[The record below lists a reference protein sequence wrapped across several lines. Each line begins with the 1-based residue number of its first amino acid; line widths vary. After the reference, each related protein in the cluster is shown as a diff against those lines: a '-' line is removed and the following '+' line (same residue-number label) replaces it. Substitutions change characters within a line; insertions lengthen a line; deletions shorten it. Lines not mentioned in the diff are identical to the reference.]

1 MSDNYTKQM
10 DKIVKKKRK
19 KAESSKY
26 GPYNDAALNSDLAKA
41 LKAKKVMEYS
51 NSTYSPSEQKWGKK
65 K

>member
-1 MSDNYTKQM
+1 MADKYSKQM
-10 DKIVKKKRK
+10 DETIKKKRK

-51 NSTYSPSEQKWGKK
+51 NSTYSPSEKKWGKK
-65 K
+65 